1 MGAKVAP
8 GLFKYISGQTQR
20 ANLPTSIDNTIQRRH
35 QKNHISST
43 YFRVGMGDIER
54 SMNMLIIAQ
63 LNITK
68 VYTCAISPK
77 EQ

>member
-1 MGAKVAP
+1 
-8 GLFKYISGQTQR
+8 
-20 ANLPTSIDNTIQRRH
+20 
-35 QKNHISST
+35 
-43 YFRVGMGDIER
+43 MGDIER

-63 LNITK
+63 LNITN